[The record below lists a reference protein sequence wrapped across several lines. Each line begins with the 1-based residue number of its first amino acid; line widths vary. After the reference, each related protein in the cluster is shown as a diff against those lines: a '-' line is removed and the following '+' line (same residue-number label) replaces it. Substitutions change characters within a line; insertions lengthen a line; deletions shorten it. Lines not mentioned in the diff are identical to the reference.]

1 MCAQKRCVVNV
12 KLRRVHA
19 NHSEGFE
26 ALHVVLEFRPHVYT
40 EVFPLGTT
48 RATACRMIIG
58 TSVPTTE
65 YFSINLS
72 FYHSYFARICPRG
85 RPIVPH

>member
-65 YFSINLS
+65 YFYLTFQLGRERINVIIKGAETGE
-72 FYHSYFARICPRG
+72 YR
-85 RPIVPH
+85 